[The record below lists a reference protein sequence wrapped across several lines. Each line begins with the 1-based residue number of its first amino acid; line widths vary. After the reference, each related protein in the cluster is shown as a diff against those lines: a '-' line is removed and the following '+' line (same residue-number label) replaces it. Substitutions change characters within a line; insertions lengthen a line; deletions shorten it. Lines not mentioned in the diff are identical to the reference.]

1 MSVETGDTI
10 TYRVTIHPTTN
21 KVNVMSFDLDAIDAT
36 GLGVYDTINETPKWI
51 RERIA
56 TLMLVDPTPPT
67 EPIEGVGH
75 RIDKTTYWIYADR

>member
-1 MSVETGDTI
+1 MSVGTTDTI

-36 GLGVYDTINETPKWI
+36 ES
-51 RERIA
+51 
-56 TLMLVDPTPPT
+56 
-67 EPIEGVGH
+67 IEGVGH

>member
-1 MSVETGDTI
+1 VSVETGDTI

-51 RERIA
+51 QERIA

-67 EPIEGVGH
+67 EPIVGIGH

>member
-1 MSVETGDTI
+1 VSVGASDAT

-21 KVNVMSFDLDAIDAT
+21 KVIVMSFDLGPIDST
-36 GLGVYDTINETPKWI
+36 GLGVYDSINDTPEWVQ
-51 RERIA
+51 ERIA

-67 EPIEGVGH
+67 KPIEGVGH